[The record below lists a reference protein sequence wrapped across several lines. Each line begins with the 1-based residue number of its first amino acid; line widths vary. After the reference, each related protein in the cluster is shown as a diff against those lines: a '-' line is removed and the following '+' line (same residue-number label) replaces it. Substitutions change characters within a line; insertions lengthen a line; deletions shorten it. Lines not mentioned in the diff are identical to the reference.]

1 MRRLREVELKA
12 ATYKADRMATWK
24 ERGEI
29 PRLRKPTPSRERRR
43 KKGVGLLRS
52 CLRQAGGMTVG
63 CFGVKRRARYWV
75 ATCPE
80 TYWLLC

>member
-29 PRLRKPTPSRERRR
+29 PRLR
-43 KKGVGLLRS
+43 
-52 CLRQAGGMTVG
+52 QAGGMTVG

-75 ATCPE
+75 ATCRE